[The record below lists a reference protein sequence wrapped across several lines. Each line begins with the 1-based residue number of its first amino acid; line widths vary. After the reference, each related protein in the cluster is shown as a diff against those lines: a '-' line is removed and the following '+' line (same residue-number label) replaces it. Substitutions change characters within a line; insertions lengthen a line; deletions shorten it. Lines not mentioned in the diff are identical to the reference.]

1 MKYIVSYIVIVVMLL
16 IVITSMSNVERVL
29 GQQENTPMPTCPENS
44 WRFDEGGE
52 CTTCENGW
60 WSALGCFW
68 TPIPPPEPIQQLS
81 YPYPEPY
88 IDPYPVPIVE
98 AGDVDSDNKVE
109 TIARMYASAAT
120 PTPTSV
126 WIETVYCVKFVT
138 HSICRR

>member
-1 MKYIVSYIVIVVMLL
+1 MLL
-16 IVITSMSNVERVL
+16 IVMTSMSNVERVL
-29 GQQENTPMPTCPENS
+29 GQQEPT
-44 WRFDEGGE
+44 
-52 CTTCENGW
+52 
-60 WSALGCFW
+60 LMW
-68 TPIPPPEPIQQLS
+68 TIPPPEPQLS

-88 IDPYPVPIVE
+88 IDPYPAPIVE

-126 WIETVYCVKFVT
+126 WIETEYCVKFVT

>member
-16 IVITSMSNVERVL
+16 IVMTSMSNVERVL
-29 GQQENTPMPTCPENS
+29 GQQEPT
-44 WRFDEGGE
+44 
-52 CTTCENGW
+52 
-60 WSALGCFW
+60 LMW
-68 TPIPPPEPIQQLS
+68 TIPPPEPQLS

-88 IDPYPVPIVE
+88 IEPYPAPIVE

-126 WIETVYCVKFVT
+126 WIETEYCVKFVT